1 LIDFHVKFQKYLI
14 ATNSGSK
21 TMIVV
26 RLRVPQCSTLFEDA
40 GAMKQDCVMG
50 NSEAIVA
57 VKTAIS
63 ICDISNGT

>member
-1 LIDFHVKFQKYLI
+1 
-14 ATNSGSK
+14 
-21 TMIVV
+21 MIVV

-40 GAMKQDCVMG
+40 GAMEQDCVIE

-63 ICDISNGT
+63 IYDISSGTQPFAS